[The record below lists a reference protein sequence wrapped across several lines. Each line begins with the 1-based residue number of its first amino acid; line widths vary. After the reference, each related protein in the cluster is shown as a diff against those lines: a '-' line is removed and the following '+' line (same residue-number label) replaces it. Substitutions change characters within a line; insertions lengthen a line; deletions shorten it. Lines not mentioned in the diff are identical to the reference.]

1 MKFINKTLIAFAVIL
16 VAGCAAF
23 FSISGLGLLF
33 KSTSVMF
40 MAGSLEYAKLVTA
53 QYLKIKWYE
62 LGKWV
67 KFYLS
72 FAVVVLMLITSMGI
86 YGFLSDAFKKQSIR
100 IEQVERT
107 INVLEN
113 NIKINKEEI
122 DRHTKQINNFNQ
134 IRNLQENNLSKLIE
148 QNKSTSRV
156 YGMINNAEIQILSYS
171 QIIDSLNNGN
181 LKIYQRID
189 SVKNKNIDLEREVG
203 GFRFISES
211 FDIPLNKAVKW
222 FILLIVFVFD
232 PLAIALVIALNTKPK
247 VIVEELIKST
257 EMSVEIEKEVKRGR
271 PKKYDRSWVNKLK
284 EKENPKE
291 YILNTIGDGL
301 FACELG
307 VSEGF
312 TILTEKY
319 FVDKGYKILAIDG
332 DANIAEVKS
341 HRIIQANILPLLK
354 TYKCPKNYDLLK
366 IDLSGNDYYI
376 LNNILKNFTPRL
388 IMAAFNPSIEKGKS
402 VSVAYNENF
411 VWANDN
417 YYGFSF
423 EAGKKLA
430 EKNGYTLVLNY
441 ESTLYMVK
449 NDYLYGVEI
458 PEIDYEVKNIFGL
471 TSTADWVEV

>member
-1 MKFINKTLIAFAVIL
+1 MKFINKTLIAIAVIL

-23 FSISGLGLLF
+23 FSITGLGLLF

-53 QYLKIKWYE
+53 QYLKIKWDE

-67 KFYLS
+67 KLYLS

-86 YGFLSDAFKKQSIR
+86 YGFLSDAFKKQSII

-107 INVLEN
+107 VSVLEN

-122 DRHTKQINNFNQ
+122 DRHNKQINNLNQ
-134 IRNLQENNLSKLIE
+134 IRNSQENNLSKLIE

-156 YGMINNAEIQILSYS
+156 YGMINNAETQILSYS
-171 QIIDSLNNGN
+171 EIIDSLNNGN
-181 LKIYQRID
+181 LKIYKQID
-189 SVKNKNIDLEREVG
+189 SVKNQNIDIEREVG

-232 PLAIALVIALNTKPK
+232 PLAIALVIAFNTKPK
-247 VIVEELIKST
+247 VIVEELKNI

-271 PKKYDRSWVNKLK
+271 PKKYDKSWVKKLK
-284 EKENPKE
+284 DLENPKE

-319 FVDKGYKILAIDG
+319 FVDKGYKILAIDA
-332 DANIAEVKS
+332 DANMTEVKH

-354 TYKCPKNYDLLK
+354 TYRCPKNYDLLK
-366 IDLSGNDYYI
+366 IDLSGNDFYI
-376 LNNILKNFTPRL
+376 LNDILKNFTPRL
-388 IMAAFNPSIEKGKS
+388 IMAAFNPSIDSGKS
-402 VSVAYNENF
+402 VSIAYNENF

-430 EKNGYTLVLNY
+430 LKNGYTIVLNY
-441 ESTLYMVK
+441 DNTIYMVK

-458 PEIDYEVKNIFGL
+458 PEINYEVKNIFGL
-471 TSTADWVEV
+471 TSTAYWVEV

>member
-1 MKFINKTLIAFAVIL
+1 MKFINKTLIAIAVIL

-23 FSISGLGLLF
+23 FSITGLGLLF

-53 QYLKIKWYE
+53 QYLKIKWDE

-67 KFYLS
+67 KLYLS

-86 YGFLSDAFKKQSIR
+86 YGFLSDAFKKQSII

-107 INVLEN
+107 VSVLEN

-122 DRHTKQINNFNQ
+122 DRHNKQINNLNQ
-134 IRNLQENNLSKLIE
+134 IRNSQENNLSKLIE

-156 YGMINNAEIQILSYS
+156 YGMIDNAETQILSYS
-171 QIIDSLNNGN
+171 EIIDSLNNGN
-181 LKIYQRID
+181 LKIYKQID
-189 SVKNKNIDLEREVG
+189 SVKNQNIDIEREVG

-232 PLAIALVIALNTKPK
+232 PLAIALVIAFNTKPK
-247 VIVEELIKST
+247 VIVEELKNI

-271 PKKYDRSWVNKLK
+271 PKKYDKSWVKKLK
-284 EKENPKE
+284 DLENPKE

-332 DANIAEVKS
+332 DANMTEVKH

-354 TYKCPKNYDLLK
+354 TYRCPKNYDLLK
-366 IDLSGNDYYI
+366 IDLSGNDFYI
-376 LNNILKNFTPRL
+376 LNDILKNFTPRL
-388 IMAAFNPSIEKGKS
+388 IMAAFNPSIDSGKS
-402 VSVAYNENF
+402 VSIAYNENF

-423 EAGKKLA
+423 DAGKKLA
-430 EKNGYTLVLNY
+430 SKNGYTIVLNC
-441 ESTLYMVK
+441 ENTLYMVK